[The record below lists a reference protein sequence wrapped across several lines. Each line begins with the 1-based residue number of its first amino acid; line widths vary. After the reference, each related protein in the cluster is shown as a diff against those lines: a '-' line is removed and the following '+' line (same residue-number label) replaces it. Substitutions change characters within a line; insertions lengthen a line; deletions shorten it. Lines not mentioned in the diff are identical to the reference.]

1 LVENKKEE
9 AMSQDRAKIKYLS
22 SALPKEKEYDPFIEA
37 TLQFERAATF
47 LDLDPWI
54 YQRLKYPEK
63 ELTVHLSITM
73 DNGRAESFTGFRVQ
87 HSTVRGPAKGGI
99 RYSPNASLSECKALA
114 AWMTWKCAVLDLPF
128 GGGKGAIICDPLH
141 MSENELRKLTKEYT
155 LAIRDLIGPYK
166 DIPAPDMFTNA
177 QTMAWIAD
185 AYSQSLGYFE
195 PAVVTG
201 KPLHLWGSQGR
212 AMATG
217 YGLFF
222 VLQEACRYLN
232 TEIAGKKA
240 AILGFGN
247 VGSSI
252 AKLIHRA
259 GCQIIAIADIFGGIV
274 NLHGLDPLEVE
285 KYVSRT
291 GTVVGFPETEPVD
304 NETLISL
311 PVDFLIPAACEG
323 QINRENAHQVKAKIV
338 LEGANGPTTLEADSL
353 LQEKG
358 VLVVPDILANA
369 GGVTVSY
376 LEWVQDLQRYFWSEE
391 EILERTEKKM
401 KKAFAEVL
409 AVAEKHR
416 LPLREAAYILAVSR
430 VADSLAALGRAA

>member
-1 LVENKKEE
+1 
-9 AMSQDRAKIKYLS
+9 MSQEATKIKYITPS
-22 SALPKEKEYDPFIEA
+22 VPKEKEYDPFIEA
-37 TLQFERAATF
+37 TLQFEKAANF
-47 LDLDPWI
+47 LDLDPWV

-63 ELTVHLSITM
+63 ELIVHLVITL

-128 GGGKGAIICDPLH
+128 GGGKGAIICDPLQ

-155 LAIRDLIGPYK
+155 LAIRDIIGPYK

-185 AYSQSLGYFE
+185 AYSQSVGYLE

-201 KPLHLWGSQGR
+201 KPLQLWGSQGR

-222 VLQEACRYLN
+222 VLQEACRYLKMN
-232 TEIAGKKA
+232 IEGKRA

-259 GCQIIAIADIFGGIV
+259 GCQIIAVTDIFGGIL
-274 NLHGLDPLEVE
+274 NLHGIDPFELE
-285 KYVSRT
+285 KHVSRT
-291 GTVVGFPETEPVD
+291 GSVVGFPESESID

-311 PVDFLIPAACEG
+311 PCDFLIPAACEG
-323 QINRENAHQVKAKIV
+323 QINRDNAAKVKARLV
-338 LEGANGPTTLEADSL
+338 LEGANGPTTIEADDIL
-353 LQEKG
+353 RDKG

-376 LEWVQDLQRYFWSEE
+376 LEWVQDLQRYFFSEE
-391 EILERTEKKM
+391 EILEKTEKKM
-401 KKAFAEVL
+401 KKAFADVVAL
-409 AVAEKHR
+409 AEKHS
-416 LPLREAAYILAVSR
+416 LTLREAAYVLAVSR
-430 VADSLAALGRAA
+430 VANSLAALGRAA